1 MNFLPKVLLDKA
13 DLKRTIN
20 TLMLE
25 EEEKPKPIVLP
36 PSMQLTGKQKE

>member
-1 MNFLPKVLLDKA
+1 MNFLPKVLYDKA

-25 EEEKPKPIVLP
+25 EEVKPKPTILP
-36 PSMQLTGKQKE
+36 ASL

>member
-1 MNFLPKVLLDKA
+1 MNFLPKILLDKA

-25 EEEKPKPIVLP
+25 DEEKPKPIILP
-36 PSMQLTGKQKE
+36 LS